1 MRPLESA
8 SKFVNLA
15 LSASLLVGG
24 QAGCDRRD
32 PTDIQRIGQLEG
44 ELAARKD
51 EKVEDKC
58 VEVRGDLA
66 KCTANLT
73 TCTKA
78 ATAQSDAKKAD
89 EASRLKGEEDTK
101 EVEQKKAAVVNK
113 VNKAIEEA
121 GIKNPTNIELIS
133 KVFVAILSGNFDG
146 ELPYLDISK
155 ALGTYDLNSAG
166 ESGVLAN
173 DYASKMDAANIA
185 GDALAAFAKL
195 GIEDK
200 LLVGKTAG
208 EMIPKLEEA
217 AALYPKYAALFRN
230 GSFKRCMTIGSVWFQ
245 TDKDKAPDD
254 EKADFDDVC
263 KDGGLVSQYHN
274 EGPFDRF
281 AMRQM
286 DRMRVSAGTITST
299 VAKVRQDIFGK

>member
-1 MRPLESA
+1 MRPLES
-8 SKFVNLA
+8 KLGTIA
-15 LSASLLVGG
+15 LTASLLVGG
-24 QAGCDRRD
+24 QACDKRN
-32 PTDIQRIGQLEG
+32 PKDIARIEQLEG
-44 ELAARKD
+44 ELAEQKD
-51 EKVEDKC
+51 MKVEDKC
-58 VEVRGDLA
+58 AEVRNDLT

-78 ATAQSDAKKAD
+78 AEAQNATKTSE
-89 EASRLKGEEDTK
+89 EALRLKGDNDAK
-101 EVEQKKAAVVNK
+101 AAEQKKAAVVAK

-121 GIKNPTNIELIS
+121 GIKNPTNGELIS
-133 KVFVAILSGNFDG
+133 KVFVAILNGNFDG
-146 ELPYLDISK
+146 DLPYFDISK

-185 GDALAAFAKL
+185 GDALAVLAKL

-208 EMIPKLEEA
+208 AMIPKLEEA
-217 AALYPKYAALFRN
+217 AALYPKYAALFRD

-274 EGPFDRF
+274 EDPFDRF

-286 DRMRVSAGTITST
+286 NRLHVSAGTITST
-299 VAKVRQDIFGK
+299 MGKVRQDIFGK